1 MKEGLVEIAKLRIAG
16 DVLSTFKPV
25 NQVLSSSHPRINIP
39 LNLVGRRNRR
49 VEYSLLE
56 VVTVSKDEQLD
67 WRLKLEGISITRQF
81 KPTMSTYMEN
91 ENLVVSK
98 FIYDITS
105 ILNAPEVVGKET
117 LNFVIKHEGGS
128 PLRVLSVL
136 LDVIV
141 EDQEAFTMYEH
152 YSGIKML
159 DASSVVTIKPSSDL
173 DDVVWRLIG
182 YSLKRSTIAITCE
195 GEKSHFEIGQD
206 VVEEYSFRA
215 KKAGEVRV
223 ELADKLA
230 KSPVFL
236 LGLTLLHNRVK
247 EPSLEITRY
256 SVVSEEGATKLILR
270 IRNVGESTPD
280 KLIITAIHRGLPLT
294 TIVESD
300 PKLTPGEEVEKTVT
314 IPTRQI
320 LKGGFVI
327 RLIWLKGHR
336 RWVKDWTL

>member
-1 MKEGLVEIAKLRIAG
+1 MAG

-25 NQVLSSSHPRINIP
+25 NQLLSSNYPKVNIP
-39 LNLVGRRNRR
+39 LNLAGRRSRR
-49 VEYSLLE
+49 VGYSLLE
-56 VVTVSKDEQLD
+56 VVTISKDEQLD

-91 ENLVVSK
+91 ENLIVSK

-105 ILNAPEVVGKET
+105 ILNAPEVLGRET
-117 LNFVIKHEGGS
+117 LNFVIKHEGGP

-141 EDQEAFTMYEH
+141 EDQEAFTVYEH

-159 DASSVVTIKPSSDL
+159 DANSVVTIKPDSDL

-182 YSLKRSTIAITCE
+182 YSPKKSAIIISYE
-195 GEKSHFEIGQD
+195 GEKFHFEIGQD
-206 VVEEYSFRA
+206 VVEEHSFRA
-215 KKAGEVRV
+215 RKVGEVRV
-223 ELADKLA
+223 ELANKLA

-236 LGLTLLHNRVK
+236 FGLTLFHNRVK

-256 SVVSEEGATKLILR
+256 NVVSKESATKLILG

-280 KLIITAIHRGLPLT
+280 KLIITAIYRGMPLT

-300 PKLTPGEEVEKTVT
+300 PKLTPGKEVEKTVT

-320 LKGGFVI
+320 LRGGFVI
-327 RLIWLKGHR
+327 RLIWLKGPR